1 MSSGLL
7 MPFSLIG
14 ISLFESSIVPTI
26 TPLLAAYNSL
36 TKFFGFMPDKEIF
49 ELFSSSS
56 ILVLMFE
63 VSDFVRLIS
72 GASLIISSNFSPSC
86 FRTNGS
92 SPKIT

>member
-1 MSSGLL
+1 

-14 ISLFESSIVPTI
+14 ISLLESSIVPTI

-36 TKFFGFMPDKEIF
+36 TKFLGFMPDKDIF
-49 ELFSSSS
+49 ELLSSSS
-56 ILVLMFE
+56 ILVFMFE

-72 GASLIISSNFSPSC
+72 GALLIMSSNFSPSC
-86 FRTNGS
+86 FSINGS